1 MPSLLALASLAASA
15 YALYYLPLPPLNTLS
30 DMQAINGGR
39 ARGSRTNEQ
48 AEGREVTWLSDE
60 MQALLARYI
69 VPVNG
74 VVCGVL
80 ALLELLRGREG
91 REGMMV
97 GGGYLPGL
105 VLSVVLWAR
114 RELRSVD
121 MSGLQ
126 EGLRG

>member
-1 MPSLLALASLAASA
+1 
-15 YALYYLPLPPLNTLS
+15 
-30 DMQAINGGR
+30 
-39 ARGSRTNEQ
+39 
-48 AEGREVTWLSDE
+48 

-80 ALLELLRGREG
+80 ALLELLRGREW
-91 REGMMV
+91 REGMRV

>member
-1 MPSLLALASLAASA
+1 
-15 YALYYLPLPPLNTLS
+15 
-30 DMQAINGGR
+30 MQ
-39 ARGSRTNEQ
+39 
-48 AEGREVTWLSDE
+48 V
-60 MQALLARYI
+60 LLARYI

-80 ALLELLRGREG
+80 ALLELLLGREW